1 MDEGITIEHKGVHY
15 TATYDVFGDSITVYL
30 PSGEKRTSEL
40 RGLNPEGAALHHL
53 KAYVSSFSCK
63 RQ

>member
-1 MDEGITIEHKGVHY
+1 MDEEITIEYKGVRY
-15 TATYDVFGDSITVYL
+15 IATFSVFGDSITVYL
-30 PSGEKRTSEL
+30 PSGEPRTSEL

-53 KAYVSSFSCK
+53 KAYVSSVSRK